1 LKNNKYWKR
10 RLGNETPGNAGAYH
24 QHLDFRRIDELDDT
38 GLSYLLNGV
47 KGVELLDLHE
57 TDITNA
63 SIQLLKTLEYVRE
76 LGLKGCNQVD
86 NDCISDLDRINGL
99 EKLHLKDSSIT
110 IDGLLK
116 LSPHHT
122 FKQVMFSA
130 VDVDAIRDKIV
141 DLQHRFPSTELVIN
155 SVPYGD

>member
-1 LKNNKYWKR
+1 MKNSKYWKR
-10 RLGNETPGNAGAYH
+10 RLGNETPGTAGAYH
-24 QHLDFRRIDELDDT
+24 QQLDFRRIDELDDT
-38 GLSYLLNGV
+38 GLAYMMNGV
-47 KGVELLDLHE
+47 KGVEMLDLHE
-57 TDITNA
+57 ADITNA
-63 SIQLLKTLEYVRE
+63 SIQLLATLEYVRE

-86 NDCISDLDRINGL
+86 DDCIPDLDRVNGL

-116 LSPHHT
+116 LSSHHG

-130 VDVDAIRDKIV
+130 VDVDAIRAKMAFLSERYPHCKWI
-141 DLQHRFPSTELVIN
+141 IN

>member
-1 LKNNKYWKR
+1 LKNSKYWKR

-24 QHLDFRRIDELDDT
+24 QHLDFRRIDELDDA
-38 GLSYLLNGV
+38 GLSYLMNGV

-63 SIQLLKTLEYVRE
+63 SIQLLTTLEYVRE

-86 NDCISDLDRINGL
+86 DDCIPDLDRINGL
-99 EKLHLKDSSIT
+99 ERLHLKDSSIT

-122 FKQVMFSA
+122 FTQVMFSA
-130 VDVDAIRDKIV
+130 VDVDAIRDKMAF
-141 DLQHRFPSTELVIN
+141 LLGRFPQCKWVIN